1 MLPNSKAVRR
11 QSIYFAFHWHERC
24 TVWPSSWCGNSQHGK
39 EITEWFSC
47 KPVVYLKVDGLRS
60 VTGSRSGFVHPSSS
74 LSFLYHG
81 LVFAHIQ
88 FLHITHSGFVTTTP
102 AFQCQILH
110 THTRRGLTLTIT
122 LPIKIKWIW
131 NKSERSGN
139 KKWPDLRETKV
150 ISLLR
155 HPPPHPTPAKTS
167 RWWVTT
173 SASLFGNTHIV
184 WYNSERGRFLPF
196 IFHRKL
202 TTKQTVYYYFQ
213 KLPIFVLTFF

>member
-1 MLPNSKAVRR
+1 MLPKSKAVRR

-24 TVWPSSWCGNSQHGK
+24 TVWASSWCGNSQHGK

-47 KPVVYLKVDGLRS
+47 KPLVYLKVDGLWS

-74 LSFLYHG
+74 VSFFVPWPRFCTHPVSPRNTFWFCYNCSS
-81 LVFAHIQ
+81 VSVPN
-88 FLHITHSGFVTTTP
+88 IT
-102 AFQCQILH
+102 H

-122 LPIKIKWIW
+122 LPIKIKWVW

-155 HPPPHPTPAKTS
+155 PRRQNQQMVS
-167 RWWVTT
+167 DDI
-173 SASLFGNTHIV
+173 SLTV
-184 WYNSERGRFLPF
+184 W
-196 IFHRKL
+196 
-202 TTKQTVYYYFQ
+202 
-213 KLPIFVLTFF
+213 